1 MSVQFILYCLCG
13 GLGVATDY
21 VIYFLSVTQGAWYQ
35 TANILGYLAGTL
47 VSFLLNRIITFGMR
61 DQVLRRLFLFLG
73 VASIGYLASA
83 ALLWMLVDLIS
94 VDARWAK
101 VLTLPLVVILQFY
114 LNRRITFNVSK
125 STNNM

>member
-1 MSVQFILYCLCG
+1 MSLQFILYCLCG